1 MANFGRLFLLS
12 PILTTG
18 RYMIRHALFSS
29 KITALAL
36 TGLCL
41 AATPSIAQQCGG
53 DFRQFLGGVKQEA
66 VAKGLSARAADKTLA
81 GAQID
86 RKVLSRDRA
95 QGVFKMTFL
104 DFSKRV
110 ISGYRMKNG
119 AANMKKYAGI
129 FDRVKREYGVPA
141 PVITAFWALETDF
154 GAVQGDF
161 NTVNALA
168 TLAHDCRRPEL
179 FRPQLIAAIEMVQ
192 HGDLDPQRTTG
203 AWAGEIGMVQML
215 PEDII
220 KFGKDGDG
228 DGHVRLKKSAPDAI
242 LTAGAFINHLGWRA
256 GEPWLQEVTV
266 PQNLNWADSGLG
278 KTKTGS
284 QWAALGVQ
292 SRWGKIS
299 SNLPASLLLPQ
310 GRKGPAFLAYP
321 NYNIYL
327 EWNQSF
333 IYTTSAA
340 YFATRLAGAPRY
352 NAGNPEQ
359 GLSDAQM
366 KQLQTKLRNK
376 GYDVGKIDGILGS
389 GTRAAVQDV
398 QQKLGMPADAWPTP
412 ALLNR
417 L

>member
-1 MANFGRLFLLS
+1 MTRRSNTLFAVAAALGCTLL
-12 PILTTG
+12 
-18 RYMIRHALFSS
+18 A
-29 KITALAL
+29 TAPA
-36 TGLCL
+36 
-41 AATPSIAQQCGG
+41 SAQQCGG
-53 DFRQFLGGVKQEA
+53 DFRQFLAGVKQEA
-66 VAKGLSARAADKTLA
+66 VSKGLSAQAADRTLG

-110 ISGYRMKNG
+110 ISNYRMKNG
-119 AANMKKYAGI
+119 AANMKKYASVFSRTEKDYGI
-129 FDRVKREYGVPA
+129 PA

-192 HGDLDPQRTTG
+192 HGDLDPRRTTG

-228 DGHVRLKKSAPDAI
+228 DGHVRLKQSAQDAI
-242 LTAGAFINHLGWRA
+242 LTAGAFINHLGWRR

-266 PQNLNWADSGLG
+266 PQNLNWAETGLG
-278 KTKTGS
+278 KSKTGS
-284 QWAALGVQ
+284 QWAGLGVQ
-292 SRWGKIS
+292 PRWGQIS
-299 SNLPASLLLPQ
+299 GSLPASLLLPQ

-352 NAGNPEQ
+352 NAGSPDP
-359 GLSDAQM
+359 GLNDAQM
-366 KQLQTKLRNK
+366 KQLQTKLQAQ
-376 GYDVGKIDGILGS
+376 GYDVGKIDGILGA
-389 GTRAAVQDV
+389 GTRAAVQSV